1 MEMLK
6 AVNLTKIF
14 RNGKKET
21 LALDNLNLSVE
32 EGEIAAVV
40 GTSGSGKTTLLNML
54 GGIDSPS
61 SGSVFVRGCSLKQL
75 KDDALTIFRR
85 RNIGFVF
92 QSYNL
97 MPMMNVRENIL
108 LPLKL
113 DGAQLDRDFLDE
125 MVQALGLWE
134 KLEDLPEML
143 SGGEQQRTAIA
154 RALAAKPAV
163 VLADEPTG
171 NLDSVT
177 GSEVIGLLQ
186 TTAKRYSQ
194 TVVIVTH
201 DEDVAQIADRV
212 IRMEDGKIYQTV
224 K

>member
-6 AVNLTKIF
+6 AMDLTKIF
-14 RNGKKET
+14 QNGNRQIT
-21 LALDNLNLSVE
+21 ALDHVNLSVE
-32 EGEIAAVV
+32 EGELAAVV

-61 SGSVFVRGCSLKQL
+61 SGSVLVRGCSLGQL
-75 KDDALTIFRR
+75 KGDELTVFRR

-92 QSYNL
+92 QNYNL

-108 LPLKL
+108 LTLKL
-113 DGAQLDRDFLDE
+113 DGARIDRDFLDE
-125 MVQALGLWE
+125 IVRTLGLSE
-134 KLEDLPEML
+134 RLEDLPEML

-163 VLADEPTG
+163 ILADEPTG

-177 GSEVIGLLQ
+177 GGEVMGLLK
-186 TTAKRYSQ
+186 TTAKAYSQ

-201 DEDVAQIADRV
+201 DQEVAQIADRI
-212 IRMEDGKIYQTV
+212 IRMEDGRLWGAV